1 MRFFRR
7 LAVLFAAAA
16 FCLPPAAA
24 REAPPPGTA
33 VPPMWRLA
41 DADSEIWLL
50 GTFHILPK
58 ELDWRSP
65 PVAAAFDAAETVW
78 FEAEVDTPA
87 ARQKTVQVVMTQ
99 GFNPPGE
106 TLSAMLA
113 PEDARRLAEV
123 ARELGLPLS
132 AIDPMRPWQAFLTL
146 SVQFI
151 VNQGFDPGSGVET
164 KLLAEARAAG
174 RELRFFETVEE
185 QLALFTS
192 LDPETEKKLLVV
204 TLREWDKQ
212 QEQFDAL
219 FEAWRTGDAESID
232 QLMNETLRAE
242 APKVYDALIVR
253 RNEAWTEEIAHVMA
267 GSGRALV
274 AVGAAHLAG
283 DRSLPALL
291 REKGFAVERYGLE
304 TAEQADVRN

>member
-1 MRFFRR
+1 MRYFSR
-7 LAVLFAAAA
+7 LAALFAAATL
-16 FCLPPAAA
+16 CPPPAAA
-24 REAPPPGTA
+24 LGAPPPGAA

-58 ELDWRSP
+58 DLDWRSP
-65 PVAAAFDAAETVW
+65 PVAAAFDGAETVW

-87 ARQKTVQVVMTQ
+87 ARQKTVQIIMTQ

-113 PEDARRLAEV
+113 PEDASRLAEV
-123 ARELGLPLS
+123 TQELGLPLS

-174 RELRFFETVEE
+174 RELRFFETIEE
-185 QLALFTS
+185 QLALFTT

-204 TLREWDKQ
+204 TLRDWDKQ
-212 QEQFDAL
+212 QAQFDAL
-219 FEAWRTGDAESID
+219 FEAWRTGDAEAID
-232 QLMNETLRAE
+232 RLMNETLRAE

-253 RNEAWTEEIAHVMA
+253 RNEAWAAEIAGLMA

-283 DRSLPALL
+283 ERSVPALL
-291 REKGFAVERYGLE
+291 RERGFTVERYGLE
-304 TAEQADVRN
+304 AAE